1 MIDSSENKIKQI
13 GNNKLWCKNK
23 LISGKKYYQIF
34 LSIFLITIPSII
46 IISIQ
51 IKFYNKYS
59 YKSLI
64 PIIIIS
70 ILYIISVFCSLRGGF
85 TDPGILSRQN
95 KDFDYNLNKNSIRY
109 IINGNILNLNYCY
122 SCSLF
127 RPPRTSHCAVCDNCV
142 ERFDHH
148 CIWLGNC
155 IGKRNYKFFYFLILT
170 INLNAFFQI
179 CYCIYLICFHGKKS
193 RKKDKFDFIV
203 IFSMSFV
210 LLFDV
215 CFILFF
221 TGKLLFVHTY
231 LIFKNLTF
239 YEYIKKKWNKPPG
252 INLLYKGICYSWKR
266 VICFFSSKSTL
277 SIFYQ
282 DNNKNKHI
290 KDDIFENY
298 ENQIQSSLESNNK
311 EYVSKNQLRNV
322 EDSLVRNRIIR
333 IRNSSLTMGDTNNLI
348 KKNDD

>member
-1 MIDSSENKIKQI
+1 MIDSQKKLKKY

-23 LISGKKYYQIF
+23 LISGNKFYNIF
-34 LSIFLITIPSII
+34 ISIFLISIPSII

-70 ILYIISVFCSLRGGF
+70 ILYLISIFSSLRGGF
-85 TDPGILSRQN
+85 TDPGILTRQN
-95 KDFDYNLNKNSIRY
+95 QDFYYNSNKNTIRY

-127 RPPRTSHCAVCDNCV
+127 RPPRTSHCSVCDNCV

-155 IGKRNYKFFYFLILT
+155 IGKRNYKFFYFLILS

-179 CYCIYLICFHGKKS
+179 CYCIFLICFHGEKN
-193 RKKDKFDFIV
+193 RKKDKFDNIV

-210 LLFDV
+210 LFFDI
-215 CFILFF
+215 CFVVFF

-252 INLLYKGICYSWKR
+252 FNLLYKGICYSWNR
-266 VICFFSSKSTL
+266 VICFFSPKSTL
-277 SIFYQ
+277 SIFYFND
-282 DNNKNKHI
+282 DNNNNFKN
-290 KDDIFENY
+290 DIY
-298 ENQIQSSLESNNK
+298 ENQVQSSLESDNK
-311 EYVSKNQLRNV
+311 ENVSKNQLRNV
-322 EDSLVRNRIIR
+322 EDSIVRNKIIR
-333 IRNSSLTMGDTNNLI
+333 YRNSSLNMGDTNKLI
-348 KKNDD
+348 KRNDD

>member
-1 MIDSSENKIKQI
+1 MIDSQKKLKKY

-23 LISGKKYYQIF
+23 LISGNKFYNIF
-34 LSIFLITIPSII
+34 ISIFLISIPSII

-70 ILYIISVFCSLRGGF
+70 ILYLISIFSSLRGGF
-85 TDPGILSRQN
+85 TDPGILTRQN
-95 KDFDYNLNKNSIRY
+95 QDFYYNSNKNTIRY

-127 RPPRTSHCAVCDNCV
+127 RPPRTSHCSVCDNCV

-155 IGKRNYKFFYFLILT
+155 IGKRNYKFFYFLILS

-179 CYCIYLICFHGKKS
+179 CYCIFLICFHGEKN
-193 RKKDKFDFIV
+193 RKKDKFDNIV

-210 LLFDV
+210 LFFDI
-215 CFILFF
+215 CFVVFF

-252 INLLYKGICYSWKR
+252 INLLYKGICYSWNR
-266 VICFFSSKSTL
+266 VICFFSPKSTL
-277 SIFYQ
+277 SIFYFND
-282 DNNKNKHI
+282 DNNNNFKN
-290 KDDIFENY
+290 DIY
-298 ENQIQSSLESNNK
+298 ENQVQSSLESDNK
-311 EYVSKNQLRNV
+311 ENVSKNQLRNV
-322 EDSLVRNRIIR
+322 EDSIVRNKIIR
-333 IRNSSLTMGDTNNLI
+333 YRNSSLNMGDTNNLI
-348 KKNDD
+348 KRNDD

>member
-1 MIDSSENKIKQI
+1 MIDSQKKLKKY

-23 LISGKKYYQIF
+23 LISGNKFYNIF
-34 LSIFLITIPSII
+34 ISIFLISIPSII

-70 ILYIISVFCSLRGGF
+70 ILYLISIFSSLRGGF
-85 TDPGILSRQN
+85 TDPGILTRQN
-95 KDFDYNLNKNSIRY
+95 QDFYYNSNKNTIRY

-127 RPPRTSHCAVCDNCV
+127 RPPRTSHCSVCDNCV

-170 INLNAFFQI
+170 VNLNAFFQV
-179 CYCIYLICFHGKKS
+179 CYCIFLICFHGEKN

-210 LLFDV
+210 LFFDV

-221 TGKLLFVHTY
+221 TGKLLLVHTY

-239 YEYIKKKWNKPPG
+239 YEDIKKKWNKPPG
-252 INLLYKGICYSWKR
+252 INLLYKGICYSWNR
-266 VICFFSSKSTL
+266 VICFFSPKSTL
-277 SIFYQ
+277 SIFYFND
-282 DNNKNKHI
+282 DNNNNFKN
-290 KDDIFENY
+290 DIY
-298 ENQIQSSLESNNK
+298 ENQVQSSLESDNK
-311 EYVSKNQLRNV
+311 ENVSKNQLRNV
-322 EDSLVRNRIIR
+322 EDSIVRNKIIR
-333 IRNSSLTMGDTNNLI
+333 YRNSSLNMGDTNNLI
-348 KKNDD
+348 KRNDD

>member
-1 MIDSSENKIKQI
+1 MIDSQKKLKKY

-23 LISGKKYYQIF
+23 LISGNKFYNIF
-34 LSIFLITIPSII
+34 ISIFLISIPSII

-70 ILYIISVFCSLRGGF
+70 ILYLISIFSSLRGGF
-85 TDPGILSRQN
+85 TDPGILTRQN
-95 KDFDYNLNKNSIRY
+95 QDFYYNSNKNTIRY

-127 RPPRTSHCAVCDNCV
+127 RPPRTSHCSVCDNCV

-155 IGKRNYKFFYFLILT
+155 IGKRNYKFFYFLILS

-179 CYCIYLICFHGKKS
+179 CYCIFLICFHGEKN
-193 RKKDKFDFIV
+193 RKKDKFDNIV

-210 LLFDV
+210 LFFDI
-215 CFILFF
+215 CFVVFF

-252 INLLYKGICYSWKR
+252 FNLLYKGICYSWNR
-266 VICFFSSKSTL
+266 VICFFSPKSTL
-277 SIFYQ
+277 SIFYFND
-282 DNNKNKHI
+282 DNNNNFKN
-290 KDDIFENY
+290 DIY
-298 ENQIQSSLESNNK
+298 ENQVQSSLESDNK
-311 EYVSKNQLRNV
+311 ENVSKNQLRNV
-322 EDSLVRNRIIR
+322 EDSIVRNKIIR
-333 IRNSSLTMGDTNNLI
+333 YRNSSLNMGDI
-348 KKNDD
+348 F

>member
-1 MIDSSENKIKQI
+1 MIDSQKKLKKY

-23 LISGKKYYQIF
+23 LISGNKFYNIF
-34 LSIFLITIPSII
+34 ISIFLISIPSII

-70 ILYIISVFCSLRGGF
+70 ISYLISIFSSLRGGF
-85 TDPGILSRQN
+85 TDPGILTRQN
-95 KDFDYNLNKNSIRY
+95 QDFYYNSNKNTIRY

-127 RPPRTSHCAVCDNCV
+127 RPPRTSHCSVCDNCV

-155 IGKRNYKFFYFLILT
+155 IGKRNYKFFYFLILS

-179 CYCIYLICFHGKKS
+179 CYCIFLICFHGEKN
-193 RKKDKFDFIV
+193 RKKDKFDNIV

-210 LLFDV
+210 LFFDI
-215 CFILFF
+215 CFVVFF

-252 INLLYKGICYSWKR
+252 FNLLYKGICYSWNR
-266 VICFFSSKSTL
+266 VICFFSPKSTL
-277 SIFYQ
+277 SIFYFND
-282 DNNKNKHI
+282 DNNNNFKN
-290 KDDIFENY
+290 DIY
-298 ENQIQSSLESNNK
+298 ENQVQSSLESDNK
-311 EYVSKNQLRNV
+311 ENVSKNQLRNV
-322 EDSLVRNRIIR
+322 EDSIVRNKIIR
-333 IRNSSLTMGDTNNLI
+333 YRNSSLNMGDTNKLI
-348 KKNDD
+348 KRNDD

>member
-1 MIDSSENKIKQI
+1 MIDSQKKLKKY

-23 LISGKKYYQIF
+23 LISGNKFYNIF
-34 LSIFLITIPSII
+34 ISIFLISIPSII

-70 ILYIISVFCSLRGGF
+70 ILYLISIFSSLRGGF
-85 TDPGILSRQN
+85 TDPGILTRQN
-95 KDFDYNLNKNSIRY
+95 QDFYYNSNKNTIRY

-127 RPPRTSHCAVCDNCV
+127 RPPRTSHCSVCDNCV

-155 IGKRNYKFFYFLILT
+155 IGKRNYKFFYFLILS

-179 CYCIYLICFHGKKS
+179 CYCIFLICFHGKKN
-193 RKKDKFDFIV
+193 RKRDKFDFIV

-210 LLFDV
+210 LFFDICFV
-215 CFILFF
+215 VFLLENYYLFIL
-221 TGKLLFVHTY
+221 
-231 LIFKNLTF
+231 I
-239 YEYIKKKWNKPPG
+239 
-252 INLLYKGICYSWKR
+252 
-266 VICFFSSKSTL
+266 
-277 SIFYQ
+277 
-282 DNNKNKHI
+282 
-290 KDDIFENY
+290 
-298 ENQIQSSLESNNK
+298 
-311 EYVSKNQLRNV
+311 
-322 EDSLVRNRIIR
+322 
-333 IRNSSLTMGDTNNLI
+333 
-348 KKNDD
+348 

>member
-1 MIDSSENKIKQI
+1 MIDSQKKLKKY

-23 LISGKKYYQIF
+23 LISGNKFYNIF
-34 LSIFLITIPSII
+34 ISIFLISIPSII

-70 ILYIISVFCSLRGGF
+70 ILYLISIFSSLRGGF
-85 TDPGILSRQN
+85 TDPGILTRQN
-95 KDFDYNLNKNSIRY
+95 QDFYYNSNKNTIRY

-127 RPPRTSHCAVCDNCV
+127 RPPRTSHCSVCDNCV

-155 IGKRNYKFFYFLILT
+155 IGKRNYKFFYFLILS

-179 CYCIYLICFHGKKS
+179 CYCIFLICFHGEKN
-193 RKKDKFDFIV
+193 RKKDKFDNIV

-210 LLFDV
+210 LFFDI
-215 CFILFF
+215 CFVVFF

-252 INLLYKGICYSWKR
+252 FNLLYKGICYSWNR
-266 VICFFSSKSTL
+266 VICFFSPKSTL
-277 SIFYQ
+277 SIFYFND
-282 DNNKNKHI
+282 DNNNNFKN
-290 KDDIFENY
+290 DIY
-298 ENQIQSSLESNNK
+298 ENQVQSSLESDNK
-311 EYVSKNQLRNV
+311 ENVSKNQLRNV
-322 EDSLVRNRIIR
+322 EDSIVRNKIIR
-333 IRNSSLTMGDTNNLI
+333 YRNSSLNMGDTNNLI
-348 KKNDD
+348 KRNDD

>member
-1 MIDSSENKIKQI
+1 MIDFQENNKKEI
-13 GNNKLWCKNK
+13 GNNKIWCKNK

-34 LSIFLITIPSII
+34 ISILLISIPSII

-59 YKSLI
+59 YQSLI

-70 ILYIISVFCSLRGGF
+70 ILYIISIFSSLRGGF
-85 TDPGILSRQN
+85 TDPGILTRQN
-95 KDFDYNLNKNSIRY
+95 KDFYSTLTKSSIRY
-109 IINGNILNLNYCY
+109 IINGNILNVNFCY
-122 SCSLF
+122 SCSIF

-155 IGKRNYKFFYFLILT
+155 IGKRNYKFFYFLILS

-179 CYCIYLICFHGKKS
+179 CYCIFLICFHGKKN

-210 LLFDV
+210 LFFDV

-221 TGKLLFVHTY
+221 TGKLLLVHTY

-252 INLLYKGICYSWKR
+252 INLLYKGICYSWNR
-266 VICFFSSKSTL
+266 VICFFSPKSTL
-277 SIFYQ
+277 SIFYFND
-282 DNNKNKHI
+282 DNNNNFKN
-290 KDDIFENY
+290 DIY
-298 ENQIQSSLESNNK
+298 ENQVQSSLESDNK
-311 EYVSKNQLRNV
+311 ENVSKNQLRNV
-322 EDSLVRNRIIR
+322 EDSLVRNRNIR
-333 IRNSSLTMGDTNNLI
+333 IRSSNINMGDTNHLI
-348 KKNDD
+348 KKDDD